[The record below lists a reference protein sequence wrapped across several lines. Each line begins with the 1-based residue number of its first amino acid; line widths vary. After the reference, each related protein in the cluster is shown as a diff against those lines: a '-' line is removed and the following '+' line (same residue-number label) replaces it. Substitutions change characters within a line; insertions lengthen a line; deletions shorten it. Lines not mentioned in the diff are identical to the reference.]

1 MTNHDNADQNLCTIF
16 VVGEEYTRN
25 DIHEL
30 VGGSKQ
36 AYLPNKNGRVVAACL
51 TKNYNPQAPR
61 VILCG
66 RGPQIERASAIL
78 SQQSLPLPV
87 FLKLGTNRW
96 EYQGDFKVVKSL
108 SSGPEFERHIAG
120 SGRRVIDIS
129 RVILLAPVVP

>member
-61 VILCG
+61 
-66 RGPQIERASAIL
+66 
-78 SQQSLPLPV
+78 
-87 FLKLGTNRW
+87 
-96 EYQGDFKVVKSL
+96 L
-108 SSGPEFERHIAG
+108 SSAVEGHR
-120 SGRRVIDIS
+120 S
-129 RVILLAPVVP
+129 RGLALSSRSSPYRFQCF